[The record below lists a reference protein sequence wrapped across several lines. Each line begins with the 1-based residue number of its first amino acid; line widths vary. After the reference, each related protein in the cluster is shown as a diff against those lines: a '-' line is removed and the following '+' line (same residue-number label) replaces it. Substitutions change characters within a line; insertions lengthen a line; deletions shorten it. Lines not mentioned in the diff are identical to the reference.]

1 MGQYRRMNLE
11 QVPYTDRGTAL
22 TGWLARPAG
31 TPRAAI
37 AVFPTIMNITPFVE
51 AKALALAEAGYLAF
65 VADFY
70 GHLPQ
75 DFSEASVAAEQT
87 RADPVYRDRL
97 FAALSAM
104 AELAP
109 GLCQAAI
116 GFCMGGQAVLEL
128 ARADADLAMVASFHG
143 ILDTTQPA
151 DKPIRS
157 RILVC
162 HGDADTLVP
171 RSHVMAFWE
180 EMDAVKADWH
190 FHSYSGV
197 PHGFTNPNP
206 SPMTGAIAYNASA
219 DRHSWA
225 ALLLMLDEVLG

>member
-1 MGQYRRMNLE
+1 MSALE
-11 QVPYTDRGTAL
+11 PVSYTDRETAL

-31 TPRAAI
+31 SPRAAI

-51 AKALALAEAGYLAF
+51 AKAVALAEAGYLAF
-65 VADFY
+65 VADLY
-70 GHLPQ
+70 GRLPQ

-87 RADPVYRDRL
+87 QADPAYRDRL
-97 FAALSAM
+97 FAALDAL

-109 GLCQAAI
+109 GVQQAAI
-116 GFCMGGQAVLEL
+116 GFCMGGQAALEL
-128 ARADADLAMVASFHG
+128 ARADADLTMVASFHG
-143 ILDTTQPA
+143 ILETTQPA
-151 DKPIRS
+151 AKPIRP

-162 HGDADTLVP
+162 HGDADALVP
-171 RSHVMAFWE
+171 RSHVLAFWE
-180 EMDAVKADWH
+180 EMDAVGADWH

-219 DRHSWA
+219 DRHSWSA
-225 ALLLMLDEVLG
+225 MMLMLDEVLG

>member
-1 MGQYRRMNLE
+1 VSALE
-11 QVPYTDRGTAL
+11 PVAYTDGDTAL
-22 TGWLARPAG
+22 TGWLARPTGA
-31 TPRAAI
+31 PRAAV

-51 AKALALAEAGYLAF
+51 AKARALAEAGYLVF

-70 GHLPQ
+70 GHLPR
-75 DFSEASVAAEQT
+75 DFKEASAAAEVT
-87 RADPVYRDRL
+87 RADPVYRPRL
-97 FAALSAM
+97 LAALSAM
-104 AELAP
+104 AKLAP
-109 GLCQAAI
+109 GLRQAAI

-143 ILDTTQPA
+143 ILETTQPA
-151 DKPIRS
+151 DKPIRP

-162 HGDADTLVP
+162 HGDADALVP
-171 RSHVMAFWE
+171 RSHVMAFWK
-180 EMDAVKADWH
+180 EMDTVKADWH

-225 ALLLMLDEVLG
+225 AMMLMLDEVLG

>member
-1 MGQYRRMNLE
+1 MLE
-11 QVPYTDRGTAL
+11 PIAYADRGTRL
-22 TGWLARPAG
+22 TGWLARPVG
-31 TPRAAI
+31 KPRAAI

-51 AKALALAEAGYLAF
+51 AKALSLAEAGYLAF

-70 GHLPQ
+70 GHLPP
-75 DFSEASVAAEQT
+75 DFKEASAAAEQT
-87 RADPVYRDRL
+87 RADPVYRTRL
-97 FAALSAM
+97 FAALTALES
-104 AELAP
+104 LAP
-109 GLCQAAI
+109 GLRQAAI

-143 ILDTTQPA
+143 ILETTQPA
-151 DKPIRS
+151 AKPIRP

-162 HGDADTLVP
+162 HGDADSLVP
-171 RSHVMAFWE
+171 RSHVMSFWE
-180 EMDAVKADWH
+180 EMDAVQADWH
-190 FHSYSGV
+190 FHSYAGV

-225 ALLLMLDEVLG
+225 AMMLMLDEVLA

>member
-1 MGQYRRMNLE
+1 MTKLE
-11 QVPYTDRGTAL
+11 QIPYSDRGTAL

-37 AVFPTIMNITPFVE
+37 AVFPTIMNITPAVE
-51 AKALALAEAGYLAF
+51 AKALALAKAGYLAF

-70 GHLPQ
+70 GYLPQ
-75 DFSEASVAAEQT
+75 DFAEASAAAEQT

-97 FAALSAM
+97 FAALAAM

-109 GLCQAAI
+109 DARQAAI

-128 ARADADLAMVASFHG
+128 ARAGADLAMVASFHG
-143 ILDTTQPA
+143 ILETTQPA
-151 DKPIRS
+151 TKPIRP

-162 HGDADTLVP
+162 HGNADTLVP
-171 RSHVMAFWE
+171 RCHVLAFWE
-180 EMDAVKADWH
+180 EMDTVQADWH

-225 ALLLMLDEVLG
+225 ALLGMLDEVLG

>member
-1 MGQYRRMNLE
+1 MAQLE
-11 QVPYTDRGTAL
+11 SFSYTDRETAL

-31 TPRAAI
+31 MPRAAI

-51 AKALALAEAGYLAF
+51 AKALALAEVGYLAF

-70 GHLPQ
+70 GRLPQ
-75 DFSEASVAAEQT
+75 DFSEASIAAEQT
-87 RADPVYRDRL
+87 RADPVYRTRL
-97 FAALSAM
+97 FAALDAM

-109 GLCQAAI
+109 GVRQAAI

-128 ARADADLAMVASFHG
+128 ARAGADLAMVASFHG
-143 ILDTTQPA
+143 ILETTQPA
-151 DKPIRS
+151 DKPIRP

-171 RSHVMAFWE
+171 RSQVLAFWE
-180 EMDAVKADWH
+180 EMDTVKADWH
-190 FHSYSGV
+190 FQSYAGV

>member
-1 MGQYRRMNLE
+1 MTKLE
-11 QVPYTDRGTAL
+11 QIPYSDRGTAL

-75 DFSEASVAAEQT
+75 DFKEASAAAEVT
-87 RADPVYRDRL
+87 RADPVYRPRL
-97 FAALSAM
+97 FAAISAM
-104 AELAP
+104 AEQAP
-109 GLCQAAI
+109 GLRQAAI
-116 GFCMGGQAVLEL
+116 GFCKGGQAVLEL

-143 ILDTTQPA
+143 ILETTQPA
-151 DKPIRS
+151 AKSIRP

-171 RSHVMAFWE
+171 RSHVLAFWE
-180 EMDAVKADWH
+180 EMDTVQADWH
-190 FHSYSGV
+190 FHSYAGV

-206 SPMTGAIAYNASA
+206 SPMTGAIAFNASA

-225 ALLLMLDEVLG
+225 ALLGMLDEVLG

>member
-1 MGQYRRMNLE
+1 MTKLE
-11 QVPYTDRGTAL
+11 QIPYTDRGTAL

-37 AVFPTIMNITPFVE
+37 AVFPTIMNITPAVE

-75 DFSEASVAAEQT
+75 DFAEASAAAEQT

-97 FAALSAM
+97 FAALAAM

-109 GLCQAAI
+109 DARQAAI

-128 ARADADLAMVASFHG
+128 ARAGADSAMATPILWSRAATCWPSGRKWTRCRPIGTSTAIPACRTASP
-143 ILDTTQPA
+143 TQ
-151 DKPIRS
+151 
-157 RILVC
+157 
-162 HGDADTLVP
+162 T
-171 RSHVMAFWE
+171 
-180 EMDAVKADWH
+180 
-190 FHSYSGV
+190 
-197 PHGFTNPNP
+197 PH
-206 SPMTGAIAYNASA
+206 
-219 DRHSWA
+219 R
-225 ALLLMLDEVLG
+225 

>member
-1 MGQYRRMNLE
+1 MSALE
-11 QVPYTDRGTAL
+11 PVSYTDRGTAL

-51 AKALALAEAGYLAF
+51 AKALALVEAGYLAF

-70 GHLPQ
+70 GAMPQ
-75 DFSEASVAAEQT
+75 DFGEASAAAELT
-87 RADPVYRDRL
+87 RADPVYRPRL
-97 FAALSAM
+97 QAALDAM

-109 GLCQAAI
+109 GVRQAAI

-143 ILDTTQPA
+143 ILETTQPA
-151 DKPIRS
+151 DRPIRP

-180 EMDAVKADWH
+180 EMDTVKADWH
-190 FHSYSGV
+190 FHSYAGV
-197 PHGFTNPNP
+197 PHGFANPNP

-219 DRHSWA
+219 DRQSWA
-225 ALLLMLDEVLG
+225 ALMGVLDEVLG

>member
-1 MGQYRRMNLE
+1 MSALE
-11 QVPYTDRGTAL
+11 QIPYNDRETAL

-31 TPRAAI
+31 TPLAAI

-51 AKALALAEAGYLAF
+51 AKALTLAEAGYLVF

-70 GHLPQ
+70 GRLPQ
-75 DFSEASVAAEQT
+75 DFAEASVAAEQA
-87 RADPVYRDRL
+87 RADPVYRTRL
-97 FAALSAM
+97 LAALDAL

-109 GLCQAAI
+109 GLRQSAI

-143 ILDTTQPA
+143 ILETSQPA
-151 DKPIRS
+151 DRQIRP

-171 RSHVMAFWE
+171 RSHVLAFWE

-219 DRHSWA
+219 DRHSWSA
-225 ALLLMLDEVLG
+225 MMLMLDEVLG